1 MVNINAALPSAIAV
15 PFQPPT
21 EALHRDNLIKPV
33 IPKTEV
39 IASYTKLRED
49 EKNPRFSSQARE
61 IIQDENKQGNNR
73 ENEQRSK
80 AELRRLNFFAKRSKT
95 NLENESKALVIIKDI
110 KLTISIIQKKY
121 YGAVSPIGDPVVDYV
136 I

>member
-1 MVNINAALPSAIAV
+1 MVNINATLPTAIAV

-49 EKNPRFSSQARE
+49 EKNPQFSSQARE

-73 ENEQRSK
+73 ENEQQSR
-80 AELRRLNFFAKRSKT
+80 AVLRRLNFFAKRSKT
-95 NLENESKALVIIKDI
+95 DSENESKALEIIKDP
-110 KLTISIIQKKY
+110 KLTISIIQQRY
-121 YGAVSPIGDPVVDYV
+121 RSAVNPIVDPTVDYA